1 VRVPDREFQ
10 STIGTSPVPLLDL
23 SPPLVRDDLEM
34 SDYNRYCP
42 ISMGS
47 DVIAD
52 RWTPLIVR
60 ELVLGNTRFNDIA
73 RGLPGISRSLLVRR
87 LNHLER
93 TGVIER
99 WPSPAGKGSEYLLT
113 SAGRDL
119 EKVLVTLGRWSVQ
132 WLYQEL
138 RPREIDAQTLMWW
151 MHRLVVPEKL
161 PTGRVVVEF
170 RHTAP
175 VRLTIWM
182 VIDRGEVS
190 VCMQHP
196 GYDSDLVV
204 TSPTTALSGVFSGV
218 DSWPHEVAEG
228 TIVVDGP
235 PRLAR
240 ALPTWFQW
248 GLFGPEMRAAEHRV
262 LAN

>member
-1 VRVPDREFQ
+1 M
-10 STIGTSPVPLLDL
+10 
-23 SPPLVRDDLEM
+23 RDDLGM

-93 TGVIER
+93 AGVIER
-99 WPSPAGKGSEYLLT
+99 WPSPTGKGSEYLLT

-119 EKVLVTLGRWSVQ
+119 EQVLVTLGRWSVQ
-132 WLYQEL
+132 WLYHEL

-170 RHTAP
+170 RPHGTGPAHDLDGDRPGRGVGLHAAP
-175 VRLTIWM
+175 RLRLRSRRDESDDLPCRACSAAST
-182 VIDRGEVS
+182 RG
-190 VCMQHP
+190 P
-196 GYDSDLVV
+196 
-204 TSPTTALSGVFSGV
+204 TRSPTATSSSRAR
-218 DSWPHEVAEG
+218 
-228 TIVVDGP
+228 
-235 PRLAR
+235 PRLAK

-248 GLFGPEMRAAEHRV
+248 GLFGPEMRAAESHA
-262 LAN
+262 LAT

>member
-1 VRVPDREFQ
+1 M
-10 STIGTSPVPLLDL
+10 G
-23 SPPLVRDDLEM
+23 
-34 SDYNRYCP
+34 DYDRYCP

-87 LNHLER
+87 LGHLER

-99 WPSPAGKGSEYLLT
+99 WPSPTGKGSEYLLT

-119 EKVLVTLGRWSVQ
+119 ERVLMELGRWSVQ

-138 RPREIDAQTLMWW
+138 RPRDIDAVTLMWW
-151 MHRLVVPEKL
+151 MHRLVVPDEL

-170 RHTAP
+170 AHTEP
-175 VRLTIWM
+175 VRTTIWL
-182 VIDRGEVS
+182 VVDRREVS

-196 GYDSDLVV
+196 GYESDLVV
-204 TSPTTALSGVFSGV
+204 TCPTPVLSGVFSGV
-218 DSWPHEVAEG
+218 ADWDREVANG
-228 TIVVDGP
+228 SLQLAGP

-240 ALPTWFQW
+240 ALPRWFAW
-248 GLFGPEMRAAEHRV
+248 SPFAHDVRAVEA
-262 LAN
+262 APTAG

>member
-1 VRVPDREFQ
+1 M
-10 STIGTSPVPLLDL
+10 
-23 SPPLVRDDLEM
+23 RDDLEM

-47 DVIAD
+47 DVLAD

-73 RGLPGISRSLLVRR
+73 RGLPGVSRSLLVRR

-93 TGVIER
+93 AGVIER
-99 WPSPAGKGSEYLLT
+99 WPSPTGKGSEYLLT

-119 EKVLVTLGRWSVQ
+119 ERVLVALGRWSVE
-132 WLYQEL
+132 WLYNEL
-138 RPREIDAQTLMWW
+138 RPRDIDAQTLMWW

-204 TSPTTALSGVFSGV
+204 TCPTTVLSGVFSGV
-218 DSWPHEVAEG
+218 DSWAHEVAEG

-235 PRLAR
+235 PRLAK

-248 GLFGPEMRAAEHRV
+248 GLFGPEMRAAQAHAV
-262 LAN
+262 AN

>member
-1 VRVPDREFQ
+1 
-10 STIGTSPVPLLDL
+10 
-23 SPPLVRDDLEM
+23 VRDDLEM

-47 DVIAD
+47 DVLAD

-73 RGLPGISRSLLVRR
+73 RGLPGVSRSLLVRR

-93 TGVIER
+93 AGVIER
-99 WPSPAGKGSEYLLT
+99 WPSPTGKGSEYLLT

-119 EKVLVTLGRWSVQ
+119 ERVLVALGRWSVE
-132 WLYQEL
+132 WLYNEL
-138 RPREIDAQTLMWW
+138 RPRDIDAQTLMWW

-204 TSPTTALSGVFSGV
+204 TCPTTVLSGVFSGV
-218 DSWPHEVAEG
+218 DSWAHEVAEG

-235 PRLAR
+235 PRLAK

-248 GLFGPEMRAAEHRV
+248 GLFGPEMRAAQAHAV
-262 LAN
+262 AN